1 MINKLSPSTN
11 VSPANASVQFSWVS
25 DSATSLYQIKY
36 RKINEATWSD
46 TGRITKS
53 FAANATATHTLQV
66 TLSPNE
72 TYEWRVRVWNGAS
85 GAMSDWSPTET
96 FNTQYDAIGTMK
108 VKVSDSQYEDIR
120 IISPDANAGQERLMV
135 KMTDNQIGQVDTVL
149 SGTGASSVKI
159 KINSTTVKS
168 LVKNM
173 PKVDRTSY
181 SNHTN
186 TAVNGSGTPYSAY
199 SNHTNSGY
207 TQYSNRSNSG
217 YSAYDNHSDS
227 GYRAYS
233 NHSNYSASYTDS
245 HGYDNAWIGADY
257 SQSGYSAYSNH
268 YNSGYSV
275 YDNHYNGGYSAYS
288 NHSQSGYSKYSNHND
303 N

>member
-11 VSPANASVQFSWVS
+11 VSPANTSVQFSWVS
-25 DSATSLYQIKY
+25 NSYTSLYQIKY
-36 RKINEATWSD
+36 RKINETTWSD

-53 FAANATATHTLQV
+53 FAANATATHTQQI

-85 GAMSDWSPTET
+85 GAMSDWSTTET

-173 PKVDRTSY
+173 PKLIEH
-181 SNHTN
+181 HTQ
-186 TAVNGSGTPYSAY
+186 TILIPLLMVVVPLIQRIVIIQ
-199 SNHTNSGY
+199 
-207 TQYSNRSNSG
+207 TQDIHNIVIVQTRDIQPMIITLTMDIG
-217 YSAYDNHSDS
+217 HIVTIQTIVHHIQT
-227 GYRAYS
+227 RMVMI
-233 NHSNYSASYTDS
+233 T
-245 HGYDNAWIGADY
+245 HG
-257 SQSGYSAYSNH
+257 
-268 YNSGYSV
+268 
-275 YDNHYNGGYSAYS
+275 
-288 NHSQSGYSKYSNHND
+288 
-303 N
+303 